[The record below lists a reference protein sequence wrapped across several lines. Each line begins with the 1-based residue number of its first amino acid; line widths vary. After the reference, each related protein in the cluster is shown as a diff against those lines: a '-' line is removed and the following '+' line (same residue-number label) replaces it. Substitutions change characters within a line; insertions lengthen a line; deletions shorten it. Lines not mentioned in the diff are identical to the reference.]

1 MKTKEELQK
10 YIREEVTNPIIGK
23 FIMDMTDRGISYED
37 TMEMAKILI
46 DNTPNVEKKMVADHL
61 VENSI
66 IDEDA
71 NIITTKIEEF
81 ADIAELY
88 DFQTQFCLY
97 EVDNVND
104 LSGITADYMTDGL
117 TDNQVQLQNKELT
130 WLELWA
136 AADTL
141 YRNIGNTEHFFIE
154 EFKVIQ
160 NGDKTEVQ
168 VFFGS

>member
-1 MKTKEELQK
+1 M
-10 YIREEVTNPIIGK
+10 
-23 FIMDMTDRGISYED
+23 
-37 TMEMAKILI
+37 
-46 DNTPNVEKKMVADHL
+46 NVELEMT
-61 VENSI
+61 ENELKQFEKDMERFSVI
-66 IDEDA
+66 QKENNFKTIWCIDEIENLNETSFISADY
-71 NIITTKIEEF
+71 IT
-81 ADIAELY
+81 DG
-88 DFQTQFCLY
+88 
-97 EVDNVND
+97 VND
-104 LSGITADYMTDGL
+104 IKVELP
-117 TDNQVQLQNKELT
+117 NKELT

>member
-1 MKTKEELQK
+1 MKSKEEVEK
-10 YIREEVTNPIIGK
+10 WMRDEVSNPIIGK
-23 FIMDMTDRGISYED
+23 LIMDMTED
-37 TMEMAKILI
+37 GLPMDEILEMIKPLV
-46 DNTPNVEKKMVADHL
+46 DNTPNVERKL
-61 VENSI
+61 VENYMKNERI
-66 IDEDA
+66 EDGNA
-71 NIITTKIEEF
+71 MTSKIEEF
-81 ADIAELY
+81 ADIADLNGFE
-88 DFQTQFCLY
+88 TQFFIY

-104 LSGITADYMTDGL
+104 LSGITADYMTNGI

-141 YRNIGNTEHFFIE
+141 YRNIGDIEHSFIE
-154 EFKVIQ
+154 SFDVIQ